1 MESKIQ
7 LSDAELIEAK
17 THLNLI
23 KKAHHKVEAAQY
35 FTKELEDEFRE
46 LINGHI
52 HKGGGNPE
60 LQYALDTETG
70 LIERVMVEE

>member
-23 KKAHHKVEAAQY
+23 KKAHHKVESAQY
-35 FTKELEDEFRE
+35 LTKELEDGFRE

-52 HKGGGNPE
+52 HRNGGNPE

-70 LIERVMVEE
+70 LIERAMVEE

>member
-23 KKAHHKVEAAQY
+23 KKASQKVEAAQY
-35 FTKELEDEFRE
+35 LTRELEDGFRE

-52 HKGGGNPE
+52 DKGGGNTK

-70 LIERVMVEE
+70 IIERIMVEE